1 MTDKN
6 VQLLAHLVRRSG
18 FGATREQLEVM
29 ADQGY
34 EATVEKLL
42 DTSNP
47 SRMSDHIIRRYHPE
61 QSGMIGP
68 RASGETWLYRMTT
81 TDTPRSLTARPCR
94 TSSACSNGTLW
105 AASTPCW

>member
-68 RASGETWLYRMTT
+68 RASGATWLYRMTT
-81 TDTPRSLTARPCR
+81 TDTPLLEKMPARQPTEPQGR
-94 TSSACSNGTLW
+94 DQRELR
-105 AASTPCW
+105 

>member
-6 VQLLAHLVRRSG
+6 VQLLAHLVRRAG

-47 SRMSDHIIRRYHPE
+47 SRMSDHIIRR
-61 QSGMIGP
+61 
-68 RASGETWLYRMTT
+68 
-81 TDTPRSLTARPCR
+81 
-94 TSSACSNGTLW
+94 
-105 AASTPCW
+105 